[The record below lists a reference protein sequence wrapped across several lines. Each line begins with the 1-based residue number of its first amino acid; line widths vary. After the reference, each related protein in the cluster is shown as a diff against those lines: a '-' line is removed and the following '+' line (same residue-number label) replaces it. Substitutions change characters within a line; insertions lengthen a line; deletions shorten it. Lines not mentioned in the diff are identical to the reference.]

1 MTLIISGTNRKG
13 SYSLQVSKIVEG
25 IYKSLNEP
33 CEILSLA
40 DIPFKDTFDDP
51 YSGTLP
57 DSFKPFAHKVEKA
70 KALVIVSP
78 EYNGSFPGI
87 LKYFI
92 DYWPYPGSFTYKPV
106 CLIGIGA
113 GKFGGLRALEHL
125 QGILIYRKGCICP
138 ETVLI
143 GNVEKVV
150 KNSVIKDKDIMN
162 RLTLQAEKFIE
173 QYRSISAEKKK

>member
-13 SYSLQVSKIVEG
+13 SYSLQVSRIVEG
-25 IYKSLNEP
+25 IYRDLSEP
-33 CEILSLA
+33 CEVLSLA
-40 DIPFKDTFDDP
+40 DIPFKETFNDP
-51 YSGTLP
+51 YSSTLP
-57 DSFKPFAHKVEKA
+57 DSFKPFANKVEKA

-92 DYWPYPGSFTYKPV
+92 DHWPYPGSFTYKPV

-143 GNVEKVV
+143 GNVNNVV
-150 KNSVIKDKDIMN
+150 KDSVIKDQDLMK
-162 RLTLQAEKFIE
+162 RLKLQAKKFIQ
-173 QYRSISAEKKK
+173 QYRSVSTEKQ